1 MVPKQLAARGLATWL
16 GCGKSPVAPGTVGT
30 LGALPL
36 YWALKRL
43 SPPAY
48 FAATAAVT
56 AIGIWAAN
64 HEAKRLND
72 EDPSSVVIDEVAGV
86 LLALGFVRGRS
97 LRAEALAVAL
107 FRLFDIWK
115 PGPIRTAERAQP
127 PGLGIMA
134 DDIAAGA
141 VAGLLARVLTR

>member
-1 MVPKQLAARGLATWL
+1 MVSKESAVRGLATWL

-36 YWALKRL
+36 YWAVRRL
-43 SPPAY
+43 NPPAY
-48 FAATAAVT
+48 FAVTAAVT
-56 AIGIWAAN
+56 AIGIWAAQK
-64 HEAKRLND
+64 EAERLND

-97 LRAEALAVAL
+97 LRAEALAVVL

-115 PGPIRTAERAQP
+115 PGPIRTAERARP
-127 PGLGIMA
+127 AGLGIMA

-141 VAGLLARVLTR
+141 AAGLLAKLLTR

>member
-1 MVPKQLAARGLATWL
+1 MVPKDLAIRGLATWL
-16 GCGKSPVAPGTVGT
+16 GCGRSPVAPGTVGT

-43 SPPAY
+43 NPPAY
-48 FAATAAVT
+48 FAVT
-56 AIGIWAAN
+56 AMVTAVGIWAAN
-64 HEAKRLND
+64 HEAERLND

-97 LRAEALAVAL
+97 LRAEVLAVAL

-127 PGLGIMA
+127 AGLGIMA
-134 DDIAAGA
+134 DDIAAG
-141 VAGLLARVLTR
+141 VTAGFLARLLSG